1 MSISLLLKLILEL
14 INPSSSGLTTLF
26 ELLFLGLIIGLTT
39 SLTLFIGSIPLKMT
53 AVKSIHYFRFS
64 SYSFI

>member
-26 ELLFLGLIIGLTT
+26 ELLFLVLIIGLTT
-39 SLTLFIGSIPLKMT
+39 SLTLFIGSILFVT
-53 AVKSIHYFRFS
+53 ISGSITLS
-64 SYSFI
+64 PI